1 MSEAKDKHASGSKE
15 ELISKIK
22 SLRKQVKKLQ
32 LERDVLKGVA
42 EIIKKAPGV
51 GQKKL
56 TNREKAILI
65 GPLRKDH
72 PLKDLLEYM
81 TTSRSSFFYQR
92 QCLLAGDKYEK
103 LKEGIKNLFEA
114 KGRRYGYRRIHALL
128 VREEIRVFR
137 KSHQAVHGKCFLIVF
152 GRKGRRY
159 SAYQGEKTP
168 AARNLL
174 KQDLRLKT
182 EH

>member
-1 MSEAKDKHASGSKE
+1 
-15 ELISKIK
+15 
-22 SLRKQVKKLQ
+22 
-32 LERDVLKGVA
+32 
-42 EIIKKAPGV
+42 
-51 GQKKL
+51 
-56 TNREKAILI
+56 
-65 GPLRKDH
+65 
-72 PLKDLLEYM
+72 M

-92 QCLLAGDKYEK
+92 QCLLSGDKYEK
-103 LKEGIKNLFEA
+103 LKERIKNLFEA
-114 KGRRYGYRRIHALL
+114 KGRHYGYGRIHALL

>member
-1 MSEAKDKHASGSKE
+1 MVVARLAEPKSKMGTVEWLKE
-15 ELISKIK
+15 EEMAEVNLDRLYRRMMDRLHERIDRVKAVVLQK
-22 SLRKQVKKLQ
+22 TLESLDGKVRVMLF
-32 LERDVLKGVA
+32 DV
-42 EIIKKAPGV
+42 
-51 GQKKL
+51 
-56 TNREKAILI
+56 
-65 GPLRKDH
+65 
-72 PLKDLLEYM
+72 
-81 TTSRSSFFYQR
+81 TTLCQR

-114 KGRRYGYRRIHALL
+114 KGRRYGYGRIHALL
-128 VREEIRVFR
+128 VREEIGVFG

-174 KQDLRLKT
+174 KQD
-182 EH
+182 